1 MKCSFVF
8 AYAVDGPTPYGVR
21 YRHTAAC
28 TCCGRH
34 FTEVVS
40 QALVSA
46 LSTMIAFAIQSPN
59 SPFTFPIAGN
69 INPSM
74 PNPGQVTPPRLCPA
88 GCRTLLHKFDRPE
101 PREHG
106 AFDLAFLRLCAVHVD
121 GRWYCTVVRASPPLP
136 LRVER
141 LTTTRGDGDVGGGAL
156 SAACELPAT

>member
-1 MKCSFVF
+1 MSSHFSRCWQLTLTV
-8 AYAVDGPTPYGVR
+8 ADITLIHAVHTRAVR
-21 YRHTAAC
+21 ALRPPFHRSGFTSARFRAFNHDRIRHSVA
-28 TCCGRH
+28 
-34 FTEVVS
+34 
-40 QALVSA
+40 QL
-46 LSTMIAFAIQSPN
+46 AIYFPHRGEHQSKHAESRPSHAT
-59 SPFTFPIAGN
+59 SPVP
-69 INPSM
+69 
-74 PNPGQVTPPRLCPA
+74 
-88 GCRTLLHKFDRPE
+88 CRTLLHKFDRPE